1 MTTIKGSI
9 DYIVQRLSSSFFDT
23 PRLDAEL
30 LIENV
35 LQKSRTELFAY
46 PERYL
51 TSRQQE
57 ELFDKVIRRVEG
69 EPIAYILGYKE
80 FWSLNL
86 KVTMDVLI
94 PRPETEMLVEW
105 ALKNLLKEERLHIAD
120 LGTGSGAIAL
130 AIASERPN
138 WIIDAT
144 DNSKNALKIAKINA
158 IRNKIKNCHFYLGE
172 WCQALPR
179 YDYHA
184 IVGNPPY
191 IPDGDK
197 HLNQLRYEPCGSLI
211 GGGLDGLSAIKIIIN
226 EAKSY
231 LVKGGWLLLEHGFD
245 QAKKIIFLMQAAGY
259 YDIDDQCDLV
269 GLSRIIV
276 GRY

>member
-1 MTTIKGSI
+1 MITIKGAI
-9 DYIVQRLSSSFFDT
+9 DYIVQQLSSFFDT

-46 PERYL
+46 SEKYL
-51 TSRQQE
+51 TSQQQE
-57 ELFDKVIRRVEG
+57 ELSDKIIRRMKG

-86 KVTMDVLI
+86 KVTTDVLI
-94 PRPETEMLVEW
+94 PRPETEMLVEL
-105 ALKNLLKEERLHIAD
+105 ALKNLLREERLRIAD

-158 IRNKIKNCHFYLGE
+158 VRNRIKNCHFYLGE

-179 YDYHA
+179 CDYHA
-184 IVGNPPY
+184 IMGNLPY
-191 IPDGDK
+191 VPNGDK
-197 HLNQLRYEPCGSLI
+197 HLNQLRYEPREALV
-211 GGGLDGLSAIKIIIN
+211 GGLDGLSAIKIVIN

-231 LVKGGWLLLEHGFD
+231 LIKGGWLLLEHGFD
-245 QAKKIIFLMQAAGY
+245 QAEKIIVLMQAAGY

-269 GLSRIIV
+269 GLSRIIM
-276 GRY
+276 GRHD

>member
-1 MTTIKGSI
+1 MTTVKSAI
-9 DYIVQRLSSSFFDT
+9 DHVVQQLSSFSDT
-23 PRLDAEL
+23 FRLDAEL

-46 PERYL
+46 PERHL
-51 TSRQQE
+51 TSRQQKK
-57 ELFDKVIRRVEG
+57 LSDKVIRRMEG
-69 EPIAYILGYKE
+69 EPMAYILGYKE

-86 KVTMDVLI
+86 KVTTDVLI
-94 PRPETEMLVEW
+94 PRPETEMLVDW
-105 ALKNLLKEERLHIAD
+105 SLKNLLKEEELRIAD

-130 AIASERPN
+130 AIASGRPH
-138 WIIDAT
+138 WIINAT
-144 DNSKNALKIAKINA
+144 DNSHNALKIAKINA

-179 YDYHA
+179 RDYHA

-197 HLNQLRYEPCGSLI
+197 HLYQLRYEPREALI
-211 GGGLDGLSAIKIIIN
+211 GGLDGLSAIKIIIN

-231 LVKGGWLLLEHGFD
+231 LVKGGCLLLEHGFD
-245 QAKKIIFLMQAAGY
+245 QAEKIIVLMQAAGY